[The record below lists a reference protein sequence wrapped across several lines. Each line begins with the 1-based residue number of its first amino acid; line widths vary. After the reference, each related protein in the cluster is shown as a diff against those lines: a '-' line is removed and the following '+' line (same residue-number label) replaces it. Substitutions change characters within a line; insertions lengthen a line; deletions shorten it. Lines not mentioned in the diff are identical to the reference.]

1 MADDRRKISEGK
13 IEGQGSGGADAMG
26 NFRPGTR
33 AVGKAQKLP
42 PKSGLFHS
50 IVQCGNQ
57 AGPTGRVSYLKA
69 ANETVLTANG
79 AFIVLGTDRPNS
91 IRSGYGA
98 FSGCKAASIDLV
110 VGRLATARKG
120 KGPRQSKGQVA
131 YVNPDFSSDAAR
143 IHISQMTNI
152 DHNFGIAQGNS
163 PPSKARSGIGVKADA
178 VRIIG
183 RESVKLITGGM
194 QDVKHQPGGE
204 PTSLGKKI
212 SQPAPNIEFIAGNKI
227 NDQVV
232 WGGLFNPKERIRGL
246 QGIAKGGNTRDALG
260 ELCDHLEMT
269 MMATMAV
276 ASIAEQMW
284 VAIGTAKPLLSGMA
298 TYATL
303 SSILKGKTSLYHLRT
318 ELVTWRVNYLTAGG
332 YKCLWSRNVKTT

>member
-1 MADDRRKISEGK
+1 MADDKVKISEGQ
-13 IEGQGSGGADAMG
+13 IPGDSTASGRSLNSRALGS
-26 NFRPGTR
+26 
-33 AVGKAQKLP
+33 KQKLP

-50 IVQCGNQ
+50 VAFCTNR
-57 AGPTGRVSYLKA
+57 AGRGGRIGYLKA
-69 ANETVLTANG
+69 ANETVLTGEG
-79 AFIVLGTDRPNS
+79 AYIVLGTDRPNS

-98 FSGCKAASIDLV
+98 YGGCKAASIDLV
-110 VGRLATARKG
+110 VGRMITARKG
-120 KGPRQSKGQVA
+120 KGPKTSKGQVT
-131 YVNPDFSSDAAR
+131 YVNPDFSADAAR

-152 DHNFGIAQGNS
+152 DHNFGIARGVGVQ
-163 PPSKARSGIGVKADA
+163 SKARSGIGVKEAA

-183 RESVKLITGGM
+183 RESVNLITGGM

-212 SQPAPNIEFIAGNKI
+212 SQPAPNIEFIAGN
-227 NDQVV
+227 NVRDQVV

-284 VAIGTAKPLLSGMA
+284 VAIGTAAPPLSGLA

-303 SSILKGKTSLYHLRT
+303 SSVLKGKISLYHLRT
-318 ELVTWRVNYLTAGG
+318 ELVTWRINYLTAGG